1 MHIPDLDFVPSMC
14 CDSSEIIY
22 IGTESGS
29 VSVISVAERNL
40 KKFAA
45 IDWKSIFPHAQK
57 LPANPVMAIQVNR
70 KKPHRILLA
79 FKFTGAVIW
88 NIKV

>member
-1 MHIPDLDFVPSMC
+1 MILAGGENRRIGFQKCLADIKGSR
-14 CDSSEIIY
+14 II
-22 IGTESGS
+22 
-29 VSVISVAERNL
+29 ERNL